1 MVSHTPFNGSKA
13 CTLPRRDIIAIC
25 AFLGRKQA
33 EPKSEFDRFDHA
45 EGVLQQLAAAARM
58 Q

>member
-1 MVSHTPFNGSKA
+1 MVSQTPLAVAVNA
-13 CTLPRRDIIAIC
+13 ALPRRDLVAIL
-25 AFLGRKQA
+25 AFLNRKSQ
-33 EPKSEFDRFDHA
+33 EVRDERDLFDHA

>member
-1 MVSHTPFNGSKA
+1 MVSQTPLNAVGPGS
-13 CTLPRRDIIAIC
+13 LPRRDLVAIF
-25 AFLGRKQA
+25 AFLNRRTETVAA
-33 EPKSEFDRFDHA
+33 ERTPFENA

>member
-1 MVSHTPFNGSKA
+1 MVSQTPLNAASDVG
-13 CTLPRRDIIAIC
+13 LPRRDLIAIF
-25 AFLGRKQA
+25 AFLNRRH
-33 EPKSEFDRFDHA
+33 DRVSGDRDPYEQA